1 MMAASLK
8 RTLPDADQESAAQLP
23 RGRHGLSRQFVFEN
37 QRERII
43 KGMIQTVGEK
53 GYAETTVADVIKLA
67 ELSRKTFYDH
77 FKSKEDC
84 FLAAYDV
91 IVKRITSVALD
102 AYEKAESWTDG
113 LSDALRATLRLL
125 SAEPDVAR
133 LALVE
138 ILAAGPQALE
148 RYDRAMRQFVP
159 MLEAGR
165 GESVHGE
172 EIPARVS
179 EEIIGGVTQT
189 LYLRVL
195 EGKNSTLEDS
205 FEDLLYFGLV
215 PFVGH
220 EQALRVAFSPASKD
234 SEPSEEG

>member
-1 MMAASLK
+1 MAASLK
-8 RTLPDADQESAAQLP
+8 RTLSYEDQETAAQLP

-43 KGMIQTVGEK
+43 KAMIQAVGEK
-53 GYAETTVADVIKLA
+53 GYAEATVADVIKLA

-84 FLAAYDV
+84 FLAAYDT
-91 IVKRITSVALD
+91 IVKRITALVLD

-113 LSDALRATLRLL
+113 LSDALHVSLKLL
-125 SAEPDVAR
+125 SSEPDVAR

-172 EIPARVS
+172 EIPAKVS
-179 EEIIGGVTQT
+179 EEVIGGVTQT
-189 LYLRVL
+189 LYMQVL

-205 FEDLLYFGLV
+205 FEDLLYFALV
-215 PFVGH
+215 PFIGH
-220 EQALRVAFSPASKD
+220 EQALRVAFAAD
-234 SEPSEEG
+234 S

>member
-1 MMAASLK
+1 MAASLK
-8 RTLPDADQESAAQLP
+8 RTLSYEDQENAAQLP

-43 KGMIQTVGEK
+43 KAMIQAVGKK
-53 GYAETTVADVIKLA
+53 GYAEATVADVIRLA

-84 FLAAYDV
+84 FLAAYDT
-91 IVKRITSVALD
+91 IIKRITALALE

-113 LSDALRATLRLL
+113 LRGALRVSLKVL
-125 SAEPDVAR
+125 SSEPDVAR

-138 ILAAGPQALE
+138 ILAAGPHALE
-148 RYDRAMRQFVP
+148 RYDRAMRQFIP

-165 GESVHGE
+165 GESVYGD
-172 EIPARVS
+172 EIPAKVS
-179 EEIIGGVTQT
+179 EEVIGGVTQT
-189 LYLRVL
+189 LYIQVL
-195 EGKNSTLEDS
+195 EGKGSSLEDS
-205 FEDLLYFGLV
+205 FEDLLYFALV

-220 EQALRVAFSPASKD
+220 DQALRVAFAAES
-234 SEPSEEG
+234 